1 MSEPDHQLYLLH
13 ALTPLHVGGDEG
25 VGGIDLPTMREAHTA
40 YPLLPGS
47 SIKGVLREA
56 VEARHGVDSAEVRGA
71 FGPPQ
76 AESSD
81 FRGGLVFTD
90 ANLLALPIRSLYG
103 TFAWVTA
110 PPVLARLERDLRLA
124 GLASGFP
131 ELAEVGRT
139 SGLVA
144 GAPDGTFASSLVVSE
159 TRRQVFLEELA
170 LEAVASAE
178 LGLLAARIAAWLW
191 PEGDERAR
199 NFFARRLLVVH
210 EDVFS
215 FYTGWGSRCGRGS
228 RSTATPA
235 PRRIRDRGR
244 RSTCPPRPCSPDS
257 SRGAA
262 PR

>member
-110 PPVLARLERDLRLA
+110 PPVLARLREI
-124 GLASGFP
+124 SGSPVSPPAFP
-131 ELAEVGRT
+131 SWPR
-139 SGLVA
+139 
-144 GAPDGTFASSLVVSE
+144 
-159 TRRQVFLEELA
+159 
-170 LEAVASAE
+170 SAE
-178 LGLLAARIAAWLW
+178 PPAWS
-191 PEGDERAR
+191 P
-199 NFFARRLLVVH
+199 
-210 EDVFS
+210 
-215 FYTGWGSRCGRGS
+215 
-228 RSTATPA
+228 
-235 PRRIRDRGR
+235 GR
-244 RSTCPPRPCSPDS
+244 RTARSRP
-257 SRGAA
+257 AWW
-262 PR
+262 